1 VKPELWESL
10 GSPKGAPSHGK
21 TAKYDTINPLFSL
34 YLLEKSVEFPA
45 TTQTGLPFVYRVRL
59 LATILACAAL
69 LCVVTFRR
77 AQTQSPLR
85 RITTTTDE
93 GININPSISGDGRFV
108 GFESTEDV
116 AHAGGAEHFR
126 VIRANISVDPPTYF
140 QMGASRGPASGVSQ
154 DGSRVVWATKDD
166 PLGTNPDGNSEI
178 FLFNGS
184 NLVQI
189 TNTSPGDISSRIVN
203 GNFQPS
209 ISDNGRFIAF
219 ASNRNLAGQNA
230 DGNLEIFV
238 YDSDAAAFSQLTNTT
253 GMVGCTD
260 AKISGDGSRVAFI
273 RDTGVT
279 PSARRDLMI
288 QPRTSGPATVLAS
301 QVLTLL
307 MTYGR
312 AISDDGTRVVYSGE
326 TATNSSQVFFYDGRS
341 GNINRQVTSLGA
353 RVTEVPLHPTI
364 SGDGK
369 RIAFATRRAVT
380 GFTNSD
386 SSVELYTYDIPTTTF
401 ARVTSATGEADCFDG
416 NTLVCEVVSSLNDDG
431 STVAFNFPRALSGT
445 VAAGLENKSEIYAT
459 GTAARPPSGTLT
471 TIVNQASNGHEPSP
485 IKAVAPDSIAAANG
499 TALANTTQQSQKQ
512 PDGNF
517 PTNVGGTTVT
527 VNGRTA
533 QIFFV
538 SPTRVHFLVP
548 ALTEIGTAEVVIT
561 NADGF
566 ASRGSVPILRA
577 APGIFTKTGDG
588 LGAGQ
593 IINADT
599 EAEGPFDPTNG
610 NLRLLIFSTGVRN
623 SLVTT
628 VSIGGRVVNAE
639 SVSPSPDM
647 PGLDEVRVVVPA
659 DLRGTGAVT
668 LFITADGRDSNPVTV
683 TFLGSANRPV
693 FINEVLADPPDGIA
707 GDANRD
713 GTRDGTQDE
722 FVELVNGSTTN
733 ENIGIGGWTIKTRPL
748 TGSTTETTRFTFASG
763 TSLPAGTAIVVFGGG
778 AANFNPNDNA
788 FGCAQVVRA
797 TTSAGLSLT
806 NAGLNVIVRDAS
818 GNLIAEFNYG
828 GTSGLDGD
836 NNQSLTRSPDITGA
850 FVQHTAAAGAN
861 GRRYSPGLRTDGTPF
876 GFCQSILTSV
886 TISPP
891 AATVNAG
898 QTQQFTS
905 QAFDQFGRAMTNVTI
920 TFASDNTSVAT
931 VDSVSMDSGTGVA
944 TANVGSHNPG
954 TAHITA
960 TATDGSNTLN
970 SSQATLT
977 VNGPSLSIN
986 DVSLSEGNAG
996 TTTFTFTVSL
1006 SATAS
1011 APVTFDIATQDN
1023 TATVAN
1029 NDYVARS
1036 LTGQTIPAGQQTYT
1050 FDVTV
1055 NADGANESTETFFV
1069 NVTNVSG
1076 ASVADA
1082 QGVGTIV
1089 NDDGPSLSI
1098 NDVSHEEGNSG
1109 TVTYTFTVSSSVPA
1123 PAPGITFDIATA
1135 DGTAQDDN
1143 PASEDNDYVARS
1155 LTGQTIPTGQQT
1167 YTFDV
1172 TVNGD
1177 TAIEPDETFV
1187 VNISNVSSN
1196 ASVNDG
1202 QGLGTIVNDDAALLV
1217 ISQVYGGGNNSGA
1230 PLRNDFIEI
1239 YNRGNTTV
1247 DFSVTPYSLQYAAV
1261 NSNFSSGNQTNLTSG
1276 TVAPGKYFL
1285 IQEGGGTTN
1294 GSPLPTPD
1302 ATDTIAMGNTA
1313 GRVAL
1318 VKGTA
1323 TLPAATC
1330 PGDDGSTPFNP
1341 SNAAIADF
1349 VGYGNS
1355 PTTTGHCYEG
1365 PGPAPAPSNTAADFR
1380 KAGGCVDTNDNSAD
1394 FFTASPNPRN
1404 SASPAGTCQPELTIN
1419 DVTVTE
1425 GNSGTVNATF
1435 TVSLS
1440 SVSAQTVTVN
1450 FTTADG
1456 TAAAGSDYQTNSGMV
1471 TFNPGE
1477 TSKPITVLV
1486 NGDTLDEASETF
1498 FVNLS
1503 VPVNAVLLDSQ
1514 GQGTITDNDPAPT
1527 ISITDVSNFEGDS
1540 GTTAFS
1546 FDVTLSTPSGQT
1558 VTVNYATADNSAT
1571 APSDYQSTS
1580 GTLTFNPSVTTQTV
1594 TVQVNGDTTF
1604 EPDETFFVN
1613 LSGATN
1619 ATILDS
1625 QGQGAINNDEAA
1637 PVTPTFFITNV
1648 SVTEGNSGTTNAVF
1662 DVSLTPASGV
1672 VVQVDYMTV
1681 NGSATVAGNDYQP
1694 TSGTLTFNPG
1704 DGPKQI
1710 TVLVNGDTLVEP
1722 DETFTVH
1729 LSNATKGAGIGTP
1742 DGTGTIQ
1749 NDDAADLV
1757 ISQTYP
1763 GGGLTGATF
1772 SNDFIELFNQGTTT
1786 VNFAVTPYSVQFLS
1800 TSASTWAKT
1809 DITSGT
1815 IAPGG
1820 YFLIQETSGGGAGAP
1835 LPTPDATG
1843 SLNLTSTTAGK
1854 VALVVGGTLLVNS
1867 CPGDDGSSPFNPVD
1881 ATVVDFVGY
1890 GGTAATA
1897 NHCYEGSGPAPY
1909 TLSNNVTA
1917 DFRKFGGCQD
1927 TNDNA
1932 ADFVTATPNPRN
1944 TSSPINNCAS
1954 ADLEIAKTDSPDPV
1968 ITGSNVTYTITVTNH
1983 GPAAA
1988 ASVVVTDNLPANV
2001 TFVSC
2006 SSTGAG
2012 ICNGTG
2018 NNRTITFASLAAAA
2032 SETISIVATANGPA
2046 GTPIV
2051 NTSTVASSTTD
2062 PIPGN
2067 NSATA
2072 TTDVN
2077 NPTFA
2082 DLSLT
2087 KSDSPDPV
2095 FPTQTL
2101 TYTISVT
2108 NNGPDTA
2115 QSVVVTDTL
2124 SSNVTFVDCSSDQAG
2139 VCGGSSTV
2147 PTISFTSLAS
2157 GVTAT
2162 ITIHVTVNSGVT
2174 SGTLITN
2181 TAAVTS
2187 ATSDSNPGNNSDS
2200 EDTTVSELNAGELL
2214 ISEFRTRGPSG
2225 ASDEFV
2231 EIYNPT
2237 TTTLV
2242 IGGLK
2247 IRASNGSGTI
2257 SDRVTITAGT
2267 TIGPGCHYLVANSSA
2282 SGYSGA
2288 TPPNQTYT
2296 TGITDDGGIAITRAN
2311 GTTIIDQVGMS
2322 AGSAFKEGTPLA
2334 PLVASAADQSYERKP
2349 GGAFGNGTDT
2359 NDNSA
2364 DFFLNASSSNPQ
2376 NSSSGCVN
2384 TSSADLSVAK
2394 TDSPDPVGAGGN
2406 ITYTITVTNNGPA
2419 TATSLVLSESVPA
2432 NTTFVSLTPAGG
2444 WNCTA
2449 PSVGGTGAISC
2460 TIASLAPQTATFTL
2474 VVNVNSGVAG
2484 STVISN
2490 TASISSATTDANN
2503 ANNSDTETTTVAP
2516 SADLSIT
2523 KSDSSDPIASGAEL
2537 TYTIVVTNN
2546 SPDAATSVTMTDNL
2560 PVDVTFVSCASSG
2573 VGVCGGAGNNRTVTF
2588 TSIAGSSSETI
2599 TLVVRPNHT
2608 SAGTTISNTAT
2619 VASSGTSDPNGLNN
2633 SATQTTAIT
2642 MPPLVISY
2650 IYGGGGATTGSPSYT
2665 RDFVEIFNKGTVAI
2679 NLLGLSLQQGAT
2691 TGNISNTYALCPGG
2705 AATCTLNPGR
2715 YYLIETGTLGTTGT
2729 SLSTVVTPDD
2739 TGGTVSFAQTNGK
2752 GALVTGT
2759 SALGCGATATPCGVA
2774 ALARIVDLVG
2784 YGTGTTQAEGNSPT
2798 GNLSTTTAARRKL
2811 AGCQDTNINSADF
2824 DILTPTGGNAP
2835 RNTSTAANI
2844 CP

>member
-1 VKPELWESL
+1 
-10 GSPKGAPSHGK
+10 
-21 TAKYDTINPLFSL
+21 
-34 YLLEKSVEFPA
+34 
-45 TTQTGLPFVYRVRL
+45 VYRVRL
-59 LATILACAAL
+59 LTLFLASAAL

-93 GININPSISGDGRFV
+93 GININPSISGDGRFI

-126 VIRANISVDPPTYF
+126 AIRANISLDPPTYF
-140 QMGASRGPASGVSQ
+140 QMGASRGPASGLSQ

-189 TNTSPGDISSRIVN
+189 TNTSPGDISSRVVN

-219 ASNRNLAGQNA
+219 SSNRNLAGQNG

-238 YDSDAAAFSQLTNTT
+238 YDADAAAFSQLTNTT

-260 AKISGDGSRVAFI
+260 AKISGDGTRVAFI
-273 RDTGVT
+273 RDTGST
-279 PSARRDLMI
+279 ASARRDLMI
-288 QPRTSGPATVLAS
+288 QNRISGPATVIAN

-312 AISDDGTRVVYSGE
+312 AISDDGQRVVYSGE
-326 TATNSSQVFFYDGRS
+326 TATNTSQVFFYDGRS
-341 GNINRQVTSLGA
+341 GNINRQVTTLGA
-353 RVTEVPLHPTI
+353 RVTEIPLHPTI

-401 ARVTSATGEADCFDG
+401 ARVTSAPGEADCFDG
-416 NTLVCEVVSSLNDDG
+416 GNLACEVVSSLNDDG
-431 STVAFNFPRALSGT
+431 SIVAFNFPRALSGT

-459 GTAARPPSGTLT
+459 GTAVRPPSGTLT

-485 IKAVAPDSIAAANG
+485 IKAVAPNSIAAANG
-499 TALANTTQQSQKQ
+499 SALANTTQQSQKQ
-512 PDGNF
+512 SDGTF

-566 ASRGSVPILRA
+566 ASRGSVPVLNA
-577 APGIFTKTGDG
+577 APGVFTKTGDG
-588 LGAGQ
+588 LGAGL
-593 IINADT
+593 IVNADT

-623 SLVTT
+623 AVVTT

-639 SVSPSPDM
+639 SVMASPDM
-647 PGLDEVRVVVPA
+647 PGLDQVRVLVPS
-659 DLRGTGAVT
+659 DLRGAGAVT
-668 LFITADGRDSNPVTV
+668 LFLTSDGRDSNPVTV
-683 TFLGSANRPV
+683 SFLGSANRPV

-778 AANFNPNDNA
+778 TANFNPNDNA

-806 NAGLNVIVRDAS
+806 NAGLNVVVRDAS
-818 GNLIAEFNYG
+818 GNLIAEFPYG
-828 GTSGLDGD
+828 GSSGLDGD
-836 NNQSLTRSPDITGA
+836 NNQSLTRSPDITGT
-850 FVQHTAAAGAN
+850 FIQHTAAAGAN

-876 GFCQSILTSV
+876 GFCQPILTLV

-891 AATVNAG
+891 SATVSVG

-905 QAFDQFGRAMTNVTI
+905 QAFDQFGRVMTNVTI
-920 TFASDNTSVAT
+920 TFASDNTNVAT

-944 TANVGSHNPG
+944 TASVSSHNPG

-960 TATDGSNTLN
+960 SATDGGNTVN
-970 SSQATLT
+970 SSQGTLT
-977 VNGPSLSIN
+977 VNGPSLAIN
-986 DVSLSEGNAG
+986 DVSLNEGNAG

-1006 SATAS
+1006 SAPTS

-1023 TATVAN
+1023 TATAAD

-1036 LTGQTIPAGQQTYT
+1036 LIGQTIPAGQQTFT

-1055 NADGANESTETFFV
+1055 NGDATNESTESFFV

-1076 ASVADA
+1076 ASVTDG

-1098 NDVSHEEGNSG
+1098 SDVSHEEGNSG
-1109 TVTYTFTVSSSVPA
+1109 TVTYTFTVSSNVPA

-1155 LTGQTIPTGQQT
+1155 LTGQTIPTGQQI

-1177 TAIEPDETFV
+1177 TTIEPDETFV
-1187 VNISNVSSN
+1187 VNISNVSN
-1196 ASVNDG
+1196 ASINDG
-1202 QGLGTIVNDDAALLV
+1202 QGLGTIINDDTALLV

-1230 PLRNDFIEI
+1230 PLRNDFVEI

-1247 DFSVTPYSLQYAAV
+1247 DFSVTPYSIQYAAV
-1261 NSNFSSGNQTNLTSG
+1261 NSNFTSGNQTNLTSG
-1276 TVAPGKYFL
+1276 TIAPGKYFL

-1302 ATDTIAMGNTA
+1302 AIDTIAMGNTA

-1330 PGDDGSTPFNP
+1330 PGDDGSSPFNP
-1341 SNAAIADF
+1341 SNATIADF

-1365 PGPAPAPSNTAADFR
+1365 PGPAPAPSNTTADFR

-1404 SASPAGTCQPELTIN
+1404 SASPAGTCQPEITIN

-1425 GNSGTVNATF
+1425 GNSGTVNANF

-1456 TAAAGSDYQTNSGMV
+1456 TAAAGSDYQTNSGLV

-1503 VPVNAVLLDSQ
+1503 GAVNAVLLDNQ
-1514 GQGTITDNDPAPT
+1514 GQGTITDNDPAPSL
-1527 ISITDVSNFEGDS
+1527 SIDDVSMAEGDA
-1540 GTTAFS
+1540 GTTAFT
-1546 FDVTLSTPSGQT
+1546 FTVTLSTASGQA
-1558 VTVNYATADNSAT
+1558 VTVNFATADNSASS
-1571 APSDYQSTS
+1571 ASDYQSNS
-1580 GTLTFNPSVTTQTV
+1580 GVLTFVPGDTTENITV
-1594 TVQVNGDTTF
+1594 LVNGDGTF
-1604 EPDETFFVN
+1604 EPSETFFVN

-1619 ATILDS
+1619 ASISDAQGLGTIT
-1625 QGQGAINNDEAA
+1625 NDDAA
-1637 PVTPTFFITNV
+1637 PPTPTFFITNATV
-1648 SVTEGNSGTTNAVF
+1648 AEGNSGTVNAVF
-1662 DVSLTPASGV
+1662 DVSLSPASAG

-1681 NGSATVAGNDYQP
+1681 NGTATVAGNDYQP
-1694 TSGTLTFNPG
+1694 TSGTLIFNPG

-1710 TVLVNGDTLVEP
+1710 TVLVNGDTVVEP

-1729 LSNATKGAGIGTP
+1729 LSNATNGAGIGTP

-1772 SNDFIELFNQGTTT
+1772 ANDYVELFNQGTTT
-1786 VNFAVTPYSVQFLS
+1786 VDFSATPYSVQFLS

-1820 YFLIQETSGGGAGAP
+1820 YFLIQETSGGGAGAA

-1854 VALVVGGTLLVNS
+1854 VALVAGGTLLVNN
-1867 CPGDDGSSPFNPVD
+1867 CPGDDGSAPFNPVD
-1881 ATVVDFVGY
+1881 GTVVDFVGY
-1890 GGTAATA
+1890 GGAAATA

-1909 TLSNNVTA
+1909 TLSSNVSA

-1932 ADFVTATPNPRN
+1932 SDFTVATPNPRN
-1944 TSSPINNCAS
+1944 TSSPVNDCAS
-1954 ADLEIAKTDSPDPV
+1954 ADLEITKTDSPDPV
-1968 ITGSNVTYTITVTNH
+1968 ITGSNVTYTITVANH
-1983 GPAAA
+1983 GPATAN
-1988 ASVVVTDNLPANV
+1988 SVVVTDNLPANV

-2006 SSTGAG
+2006 VSTGSG
-2012 ICNGTG
+2012 VCGGTG
-2018 NNRTITFASLAAAA
+2018 NNRMITFSSLAAGG
-2032 SETISIVATANGPA
+2032 SETITLVATANGPA
-2046 GTPIV
+2046 GTPIS
-2051 NTSTVASSTTD
+2051 NTATVSSSTTD
-2062 PIPGN
+2062 PISGN

-2087 KSDSPDPV
+2087 KTDSPDPV

-2101 TYTISVT
+2101 TYTINVT

-2124 SSNVTFVDCSSDQAG
+2124 SSNTTFVDCSSTQGG

-2147 PTISFTSLAS
+2147 PTISFSSLAS
-2157 GVTAT
+2157 GVTAV
-2162 ITIHVTVNSGVT
+2162 ITIHVTVNNGVT

-2181 TAAVTS
+2181 TAAATS

-2247 IRASNGSGTI
+2247 IRASNGTGTI
-2257 SDRVTITAGT
+2257 SDRVNITGGT
-2267 TIGPGCHYLVANSSA
+2267 TLGPGCHYLIANSSA

-2288 TPPNQTYT
+2288 TPPNQTYAT
-2296 TGITDDGGIAITRAN
+2296 SITDDGGIAITRAN

-2322 AGSAFKEGTPLA
+2322 AGSAYKEGTTLA

-2359 NDNSA
+2359 DNNSA

-2376 NSSSGCVN
+2376 NSSTGCVN
-2384 TSSADLSVAK
+2384 TSSADLSVSK
-2394 TDSPDPVGAGGN
+2394 TDSPDPVGAGSN

-2432 NTTFVSLTPAGG
+2432 NTTFVSLTPPGG
-2444 WNCTA
+2444 WNCTT

-2460 TIASLAPQTATFTL
+2460 TIASLGLQTATFTF

-2490 TASISSATTDANN
+2490 TASISSSTTDINA
-2503 ANNSDTETTTVAP
+2503 ANNSDNEDTTVAP

-2523 KSDSSDPIASGAEL
+2523 KSDSADPIPSGAEL

-2546 SPDAATSVTMTDNL
+2546 SADPATSVTMTDNL
-2560 PVDVTFVSCASSG
+2560 PSDVTFVSCSSTG
-2573 VGVCGGAGNNRTVTF
+2573 SGVCGGTGNNRTVTF
-2588 TSIAGSSSETI
+2588 TSIAGTASQTI

-2608 SAGTTISNTAT
+2608 AAGTTISNTAT
-2619 VASSGTSDPNGLNN
+2619 VTSSGTSDPNGANN
-2633 SATQTTAIT
+2633 SATQTTAIS
-2642 MPPLVISY
+2642 MPSLVISY

-2739 TGGTVSFAQTNGK
+2739 SAGTVSFAQTNGK

-2759 SALGCGATATPCGVA
+2759 TALGCGATATPCGVT

-2811 AGCQDTNINSADF
+2811 AGCQDTNVNSADF
-2824 DILTPTGGNAP
+2824 DILTPTGANAP